1 MSEKITASHL
11 ERAAFV
17 YVRQSTL
24 NQVRHHKES
33 QRRQYDLAQHARALG
48 FLRVEVIDDDLGVS
62 GSGRRERP
70 GFARLLAAVC
80 EGQVGAVLALEA
92 SRLARNNRD
101 WHHLID
107 LCALTATLVIDHDG
121 VYDPQRLN
129 DRLLLGLKGTMS
141 EFELGLL
148 RQRAQESLRQMIQRG
163 EVLTELPVGYLRT
176 EDNGCEMTP
185 DAQVQAAVRGV
196 FAKFSELGSAR
207 QVLLWYRDENLPL
220 PCAKPATGGREVVWR
235 RPTYHRILA
244 TLRNPTYAG
253 AFAHGRHQAKVK
265 VVEGRARR
273 GEVTE
278 VPLKNW
284 HVLLRDHHPGYISW
298 EQYLRNLDLLQDN
311 SNMKG
316 RTTRGSAKGGAALL
330 AGLLRC
336 GRCGHKL
343 LVTYTG
349 RGEGKLVR
357 YVCRSSHVRHGNEK
371 CISFAGRKVDE
382 AVVSVVLEA
391 LKPAG
396 AEAALRAW
404 EHSSRQEDDTRRQLE
419 LAVEK
424 ARYLADRARRQYDVV
439 EPENRL
445 VATELERRWN
455 EALVELQ
462 QLQQRLEEVGPA
474 VQPLV
479 PEEQDRL
486 LELGHDVEALWA
498 HPDAPLNLKKR
509 ILRTALQEIVVDVT
523 SKPPAV
529 SLHLH
534 WSGGV
539 HTALQV
545 AKNHPGEHRRRTD
558 YKVAE
563 LVREL
568 ACFCDDLKIAY
579 VLNRLGYRTG
589 ADNTW
594 TASRVESVRRQH
606 EIKACG
612 GTEPR
617 SWLTLEQAARTLKV
631 SRKFLRRLLEVGVL
645 PGRQVVP
652 YAPWVIEAAGLEL
665 PQVRAAVA
673 TRGRAGRRPWHP
685 NDSEELPLFSEG

>member
-1 MSEKITASHL
+1 MSDKITVSHL
-11 ERAAFV
+11 ERAAYV

-24 NQVRHHKES
+24 NQVRHHRES
-33 QRRQYDLAQHARALG
+33 QRRQYDLAQHARELG
-48 FLRVEVIDDDLGVS
+48 FSRVEVVDDDLGVS

-70 GFARLLAAVC
+70 GFARLLTAVC

-148 RQRAQESLRQMIQRG
+148 RQRAQESVRQMIRRG

-185 DAQVQAAVRGV
+185 DVQVQAAVRGV

-207 QVLLWYRDENLPL
+207 QVLLWYRDEDLPL
-220 PCAKPATGGREVVWR
+220 PCTKPGTGGREVVWH
-235 RPTYHRILA
+235 RPTYHRIL
-244 TLRNPTYAG
+244 TILRNPTYAG
-253 AFAHGRHQAKVK
+253 AFVYGRHQTKTKIVD
-265 VVEGRARR
+265 GRARR
-273 GEVTE
+273 GQVSE
-278 VPLKNW
+278 VPFENW
-284 HVLLRDHHPGYISW
+284 HVFLRDHHPAYISW

-311 SNMKG
+311 SNMRG
-316 RTTRGSAKGGAALL
+316 RTIRGSARDGAALL

-349 RGEGKLVR
+349 RGEGKLAR
-357 YVCRSSHVRHGNEK
+357 YVCRSSHVRHGHEK

-382 AVVSVVLEA
+382 AVVAVVLEA
-391 LKPAG
+391 LQPAG
-396 AEAALRAW
+396 IEAAFATW
-404 EHSSRQEDDTRRQLE
+404 EHVSQQEGETRRQLE

-455 EALVELQ
+455 EALAELQ
-462 QLQQRLEEVGPA
+462 RLQHRLEEVGPA
-474 VQPLV
+474 PKALL
-479 PEEQDRL
+479 PEERDRL
-486 LELGHDVEALWA
+486 LTLGHDVEALWT
-498 HPDAPLNLKKR
+498 HPDAPANLKKR
-509 ILRTALQEIVVDVT
+509 ILRTVLEEIVANVT
-523 SKPPAV
+523 SKPPEV
-529 SLHLH
+529 TLHLH

-545 AKNHPGEHRRRTD
+545 PKNRPGEHRRRTD
-558 YKVAE
+558 HKVVELIRE
-563 LVREL
+563 LVPL
-568 ACFCDDLKIAY
+568 CDDLQIAY

-606 EIKACG
+606 EIAACEM
-612 GTEPR
+612 TEPR
-617 SWLTLEQAARTLKV
+617 SWLTLQQAAGRLQV
-631 SRKFLRRLLEVGVL
+631 SRKFLRTLLEEGVL

-652 YAPWVIEAAGLEL
+652 YAPWVIETASLEL

-673 TRGRAGRRPWHP
+673 ARGRQRVRPWHP
-685 NDSEELPLFSEG
+685 NGPRELPLFSEG

>member
-1 MSEKITASHL
+1 MSEKITASHIG
-11 ERAAFV
+11 RMAYV

-24 NQVRHHKES
+24 NQVRHHKEG
-33 QRRQYDLAQHARALG
+33 QRRQYDLAQYARELG
-48 FLRVEVIDDDLGVS
+48 FLQIEVVDDDLGVS
-62 GSGRRERP
+62 GSGQQERL

-80 EGQVGAVLALEA
+80 EGKAGAVLALEA

-148 RQRAQESLRQMIQRG
+148 RQRAQESLRQMIGRG

-185 DAQVQAAVRGV
+185 DVQVQAAVYGV
-196 FAKFSELGSAR
+196 FTKFLELGSAR
-207 QVLLWYRDENLPL
+207 QVLLWYRDEDLPL
-220 PCAKPATGGREVVWR
+220 PCAKLGTGGREVVWR

-244 TLRNPTYAG
+244 MLSNPTYAG
-253 AFAHGRHQAKVK
+253 AFVYGRHQAKTEVID
-265 VVEGRARR
+265 GRARKSA
-273 GEVTE
+273 VTV
-278 VPLKNW
+278 VPFEKW
-284 HVLLRDHHPGYISW
+284 HVLLRDHHPAYISW
-298 EQYLRNLDLLQDN
+298 DQYLQNLELLQDN
-311 SNMKG
+311 SNMRG
-316 RTTRGSAKGGAALL
+316 RTTRGSAKVGAALL

-349 RGEGKLVR
+349 RGEGKLAR
-357 YVCRSSHVRHGNEK
+357 YVCRSSHVRYAKEK

-382 AVVSVVLEA
+382 AVVTVVLEA
-391 LKPAG
+391 LQPAG
-396 AEAALRAW
+396 IEAAFAVW
-404 EHSSRQEDDTRRQLE
+404 ESFSRQEDETRRQFE

-424 ARYLADRARRQYDVV
+424 ARYLADRARRQYDAV

-445 VATELERRWN
+445 VATELEHRWN
-455 EALVELQ
+455 EALLELQ
-462 QLQQRLEEVGPA
+462 QLQDRLEEVGPTP
-474 VQPLV
+474 QPLL
-479 PEEQDRL
+479 PEERNRL
-486 LELGHDVEALWA
+486 QELGHDVAALWS
-498 HPDAPLNLKKR
+498 HSDAPITLKKR
-509 ILRTALQEIVVDVT
+509 ILRTVLQEIVVDVT
-523 SKPPAV
+523 SQPPAV
-529 SLHLH
+529 ALRLH

-539 HTALQV
+539 HTALEV
-545 AKNHPGEHRRRTD
+545 PKNRPGEHRRRTD
-558 YKVAE
+558 HQVVE

-568 ACFCDDLKIAY
+568 APLCDDLQIAH

-594 TASRVESVRRQH
+594 SASRVESVRRHH
-606 EIKACG
+606 EIASCER
-612 GTEPR
+612 TEPR
-617 SWLTLEQAARTLKV
+617 SWLTLEQAAEKLQV
-631 SRKFLRRLLEVGVL
+631 SRKFLRALLAEGVL

-652 YAPWVIEAAGLEL
+652 YAPWVIDAGSLEL
-665 PQVRAAVA
+665 PQVRTAVA
-673 TRGRAGRRPWHP
+673 GRGRRRLRPRHP
-685 NDSEELPLFSEG
+685 SVPATLPLFSEG

>member
-1 MSEKITASHL
+1 MSEKITACHL
-11 ERAAFV
+11 ERTAYV

-33 QRRQYDLAQHARALG
+33 QRRQYDLAQHARELG
-48 FLRVEVIDDDLGVS
+48 FPHVEVIDDDLGVS
-62 GSGRRERP
+62 GTGQRERP

-80 EGQVGAVLALEA
+80 EGKVGAVLALEA

-185 DAQVQAAVRGV
+185 DVQVQAAVRAV
-196 FAKFSELGSAR
+196 FAKFLELGSAR
-207 QVLLWYRDENLPL
+207 QVLLWYRDEDLLL
-220 PCAKPATGGREVVWR
+220 PCAKLGTGGREVVWR
-235 RPTYHRILA
+235 RPTYHRIL
-244 TLRNPTYAG
+244 TMLRNPTYAG
-253 AFAHGRHQAKVK
+253 AFVYGRHQTKLEVID
-265 VVEGRARR
+265 GRARKST
-273 GEVTE
+273 VTVLPFE
-278 VPLKNW
+278 KW
-284 HVLLRDHHPGYISW
+284 HVLLRDHHPAYISW
-298 EQYLRNLDLLQDN
+298 DQYLRNLDLLQDN
-311 SNMKG
+311 SNMRG
-316 RTTRGSAKGGAALL
+316 RTTRGSAKVGAALL

-336 GRCGHKL
+336 GRCGRKL
-343 LVTYTG
+343 VVTYTG

-357 YVCRSSHVRHGNEK
+357 YVCRSSHVRHADEK

-382 AVVSVVLEA
+382 AVVTVILEA
-391 LKPAG
+391 LQPAG
-396 AEAALRAW
+396 VEAALAAW
-404 EHSSRQEDDTRRQLE
+404 ESFSHQEDETRRQLE

-424 ARYLADRARRQYDVV
+424 ARYLADRARRQFDAV

-455 EALVELQ
+455 ESLVELQ
-462 QLQQRLEEVGPA
+462 QLQHRLEEVGPA
-474 VQPLV
+474 PQTLL
-479 PEEQDRL
+479 PEERDRM
-486 LELGHDVEALWA
+486 LELGADVAALWS
-498 HPDAPLNLKKR
+498 HPDASITLKKR
-509 ILRTALQEIVVDVT
+509 ILRTVLNEIVADVT
-523 SKPPAV
+523 SQPPAV
-529 SLHLH
+529 ALHLH

-539 HTALQV
+539 HTTLQV
-545 AKNHPGEHRRRTD
+545 PKNRPGEHRRRTD
-558 YKVAE
+558 HEVVE

-568 ACFCDDLKIAY
+568 SPLCDDLQIAH

-589 ADNTW
+589 AGNTW
-594 TASRVESVRRQH
+594 TASRVESVRRYH
-606 EIKACG
+606 EIAPREVTG
-612 GTEPR
+612 PR
-617 SWLTLEQAARTLKV
+617 SWLTLEQAAERLQV
-631 SRKFLRRLLEVGVL
+631 SRKFLRSLLAEGVL

-652 YAPWVIEAAGLEL
+652 YAPWVIDAASLDL
-665 PQVRAAVA
+665 PQVRTAVEG
-673 TRGRAGRRPWHP
+673 RGRKRIRPRHP
-685 NDSEELPLFSEG
+685 SEPPTLPLFSEG